1 MIIIFL
7 GPPGAGK
14 GTQGKKI
21 AKKIHLPHV
30 AIGDIFR
37 AITKTPGK
45 DAELVNEYIKQGKL
59 IPNEIVNQTIKNFLL
74 SLDYKEGYIL
84 DGYPRNLEQAK
95 FFKSFSAEFFAAE
108 KIKIIFFDISDEL
121 LIKRILGR
129 YNCKSCGKIYN
140 TYFYPSKIEN
150 ICDDCGSSTF
160 EYRKDD
166 NEKIV
171 KERIKIFK
179 TETYPLIKYYKNN
192 YDFYTIDGNK
202 NEQQIESDLE
212 KILKIN

>member
-21 AKKIHLPHV
+21 AEKIHLPHI

-37 AITKTPGK
+37 AITKTLNK
-45 DAELVNEYIKQGKL
+45 EAKLINSYIEQGKL
-59 IPNEIVNQTIKNFLL
+59 IPDQIVNQVIKNFL
-74 SLDYKEGYIL
+74 SSSDYINGYIL
-84 DGYPRNLEQAK
+84 DGYPRNLEQAT
-95 FFKSFSAEFFAAE
+95 FFESFITD
-108 KIKIIFFDISDEL
+108 KIKVIYFNVSDEL

-129 YNCKSCGKIYN
+129 YSCKNCGKIYN
-140 TYFYPSKIEN
+140 DYFLKPEIDK
-150 ICDDCGSSTF
+150 ICDVCKSSVF

-166 NEKIV
+166 NEEII
-171 KERIKIFK
+171 KERIKVFK
-179 TETYPLIKYYKNN
+179 TETYPLIEYYKNN
-192 YDFYTIDGNK
+192 DNFYIIDGDK
-202 NEQQIESDLE
+202 NEQQIESDIE

>member
-37 AITKTPGK
+37 AIIKTSTEE
-45 DAELVNEYIKQGKL
+45 AVLINNYVKQGKL
-59 IPNEIVNQTIKNFLL
+59 IPDEIVNQTIKSFLL
-74 SLDYKEGYIL
+74 SSDYKNGCIL

-95 FFKSFSAEFFAAE
+95 FFKSFIVE
-108 KIKIIFFDISDEL
+108 KIKVIYFDVSYEL
-121 LIKRILGR
+121 LIKRVLGR
-129 YNCKSCGKIYN
+129 YSCKNCGMIYN
-140 TYFYPSKIEN
+140 RYFLQPKTDN
-150 ICDDCGSSTF
+150 VCDVCGSSIF
-160 EYRKDD
+160 DYRKDD
-166 NEKIV
+166 NEEVIK
-171 KERIKIFK
+171 KRIEVYK
-179 TETYPLIKYYKNN
+179 TETYPLIDYYKNSSN
-192 YDFYTIDGNK
+192 FYMIDGSK
-202 NEQQIESDLE
+202 NEQEIENDIQ

>member
-37 AITKTPGK
+37 ASTKTLDK
-45 DAELVNEYIKQGKL
+45 KAELINQYIKQGKL
-59 IPNEIVNQTIKNFLL
+59 IPDEITNQVIKNFL
-74 SLDYKEGYIL
+74 SSPEYKNGYIL
-84 DGYPRNLEQAK
+84 DGYPRNLGQAK
-95 FFKSFSAEFFAAE
+95 FLESFVTE
-108 KIKIIFFDISDEL
+108 KIKVIYFNISDEL
-121 LIKRILGR
+121 LIKRISGR
-129 YNCKSCGKIYN
+129 YSCKNCGKIYN
-140 TYFYPSKIEN
+140 SCFSPSKIEN
-150 ICDDCGSSTF
+150 LCDDCGSNVF

-166 NEKIV
+166 SEEVV
-171 KERIKIFK
+171 KERIKVFK
-179 TETYPLIKYYKNN
+179 TETYPLIEYYKDNN
-192 YDFYTIDGNK
+192 DYYTIDGSK

>member
-21 AKKIHLPHV
+21 AEKIHLPHIAV
-30 AIGDIFR
+30 GDIFR
-37 AITKTPGK
+37 AITKTSNK
-45 DAELVNEYIKQGKL
+45 EAKSINSYVEQGKL
-59 IPNEIVNQTIKNFLL
+59 IPNEMVNQVIKNFL
-74 SLDYKEGYIL
+74 SSSDYKNGYIL

-95 FFKSFSAEFFAAE
+95 FFESFVTEE
-108 KIKIIFFDISDEL
+108 IKVVYLNVPDEL

-129 YNCKSCGKIYN
+129 YSCKNCGRIYN
-140 TYFYPSKIEN
+140 DYFLKPKVN
-150 ICDDCGSSTF
+150 KICDVCKLSVF

-166 NEKIV
+166 NEEVI
-171 KERIKIFK
+171 KERIKVFK
-179 TETYPLIKYYKNN
+179 TETYPLIEYYKNYN
-192 YDFYTIDGNK
+192 NFYNIDGNK
-202 NEQQIESDLE
+202 NEQQIESDIE

>member
-7 GPPGAGK
+7 GSPGAGK

-37 AITKTPGK
+37 AIIKTSGK
-45 DAELVNEYIKQGKL
+45 DAEIVNEYIKQGKL

-74 SLDYKEGYIL
+74 SPDYKKGYIL

-95 FFKSFSAEFFAAE
+95 FFESFVTE

-129 YNCKSCGKIYN
+129 YSCKNCGKIYN
-140 TYFYPSKIEN
+140 SYFSPSKIKTV
-150 ICDDCGSSTF
+150 CDDCGSNVF

-166 NEKIV
+166 NEEVV
-171 KERIKIFK
+171 KERIKVFK
-179 TETYPLIKYYKNN
+179 AETYPLIEYYKNN
-192 YDFYTIDGNK
+192 NDFYTIDGSK
-202 NEQQIESDLE
+202 DEQQIESDLE